1 MIAGAPVE
9 LLRREAGLLVQR
21 LRVWTPP
28 RWGAGDRERVA
39 RHLAQVLADA
49 AADLEGGPRRRLP
62 DLGSPLAL
70 PDQLAVTAD
79 DVVRANPSDAL
90 ATALTCHLLL
100 HRHDLLGD
108 EVPDTL
114 AAQLGHPSRADLLSR
129 AEQACT
135 SHD

>member
-1 MIAGAPVE
+1 ME

-49 AADLEGGPRRRLP
+49 AADLEGGPRRPLP

-79 DVVRANPSDAL
+79 DVVRAGPSDEL
-90 ATALTCHLLL
+90 AAALTAHLLL
-100 HRHDLLGD
+100 HRHDLLED
-108 EVPDTL
+108 DVPDTL
-114 AAQLGHPSRADLLSR
+114 AAQLGHASGADLL
-129 AEQACT
+129 AQAGQACT
-135 SHD
+135 SHR

>member
-1 MIAGAPVE
+1 MISGAPVE

-21 LRVWTPP
+21 LRVWTPT
-28 RWGAGDRERVA
+28 RWGAGDREAVA

-49 AADLEGGPRRRLP
+49 AAELEGGPRRPLP

-79 DVVRANPSDAL
+79 DVVRAGPSDETAQ
-90 ATALTCHLLL
+90 ALTAHLLL

-114 AAQLGHPSRADLLSR
+114 ATQLGFADGGQLLTR

-135 SHD
+135 AHD